1 LSDNTA
7 EVLLEEILDSLL
19 KLDLLVFFQR
29 NPDTLDNPAGI
40 ALWVGH
46 DEASVARELAAL
58 AQAGLIEAHGVG
70 PDAIYTRTNNP
81 RTVQKLDEF
90 MEAVYSKRDCRLRLI
105 AEIIKREEG
114 LPSER

>member
-1 LSDNTA
+1 MSDYPA

-29 NPDTLDNPAGI
+29 NPDTLDSPAGI

-46 DEASVARELAAL
+46 DQDAVTRELAEL
-58 AQAGLIEAHGVG
+58 AQVGLLEAHGAEPEV
-70 PDAIYTRTNNP
+70 IYTRASHP
-81 RTVQKLDEF
+81 GLAQRLDQF
-90 MEAVYSKRDCRLRLI
+90 METVYAKRDSRLKLI

-114 LPSER
+114 ASE